1 MLWEWLSLTKSPYAS
16 LRPWGERVGRGLGG
30 VSVGD
35 TVGLWEETDDVGA
48 VGVLDEFDEL
58 ADGGLAVHVDAA
70 ALAERLSP
78 HAA

>member
-1 MLWEWLSLTKSPYAS
+1 M
-16 LRPWGERVGRGLGG
+16 
-30 VSVGD
+30 GD